1 VQPGGYVTLL
11 SGAGFDLMLGVDP
24 AAERA
29 ESAVA
34 LRVGATVVLYTD
46 GLVERRGR
54 TLDEGFDL
62 ICEHLADLAE
72 RPLDDLCDELLERMV
87 RGVPQDDVA
96 LVALRL
102 IGPSDAACGKCL

>member
-1 VQPGGYVTLL
+1 
-11 SGAGFDLMLGVDP
+11 MLGVDP
-24 AAERA
+24 AAERG
-29 ESAVA
+29 ESVVA
-34 LRVGATVVLYTD
+34 LDIGATVVLYTD

-62 ICEHLADLAE
+62 IREHLADLGG
-72 RPLDDLCDELLERMV
+72 RPLGELCDELLERMV

-102 IGPSDAACGKCL
+102 SGPPDVACEKCL